1 MKRLLP
7 QSLFGRALLILVTP
21 VVMVQLIATFVFF
34 DRHWDD
40 LTRRLALGLG
50 GDIAMVMHDFREN
63 PDPAFRA
70 RLFERARHNMGLEF
84 SWRPGAVV
92 AERPGRF
99 RIKNLILDGR
109 LRRALAERISLPMGI
124 DTTTYADRVEVD
136 VQFPDGV
143 LRTSASRKRLTS
155 TTTSLFMMWMVGTAV
170 ILLAIAIVFLRNQ
183 LKPIQ
188 RLAEAAD
195 AYGRGHEVDPIKP
208 AGALEVRRA
217 ARAFLTMRERIKR
230 QMDQRTEMLAGVSHD
245 LRTPLTRMKLQLE
258 MLGDDRGAYNLRSDV
273 QEMENMIDE
282 YLAFA
287 RGQDAEAPVEID
299 VLQLLDDIVAR
310 ARRRGTTVEFADGA
324 ALHALLRPNAMRRC
338 LTNLVDNAGRFASR
352 VRVAASRQGDFLA
365 IAVDDD
371 GPGID
376 PERREEVFRPFH
388 RLESSRNPETGGSGL
403 GLSIARDVARG
414 HGGDVLLSES
424 PLGGLRAEVRLPA

>member
-7 QSLFGRALLILVTP
+7 RTLFGRALLILVTP
-21 VVMVQLIATFVFF
+21 IVLVQLIATFVFF

-40 LTRRLALGLG
+40 LTRRLSLGLA
-50 GDIAMVMHDFREN
+50 GDIAMVVEDFQAD
-63 PDPAFRA
+63 PDPGFRG
-70 RLFERARHNMGLEF
+70 RLFERARRNMGLDF
-84 SWRPGAVV
+84 SWRPDAVL
-92 AERPGRF
+92 AEQPGPF
-99 RIKNLILDGR
+99 QIKNLMLDGR
-109 LRRALAERISLPMGI
+109 LRRALGERIAYPTGI
-124 DTTTYADRVEVD
+124 DTTTFEKRVTID
-136 VQFPDGV
+136 VQLPDGV
-143 LRTSASRKRLTS
+143 LRAAASRKRLSS
-155 TTTSLFMMWMVGTAV
+155 TTTGLFMMWMVGTAV

-195 AYGRGHEVDPIKP
+195 AYGRGHEVEPIKP

-245 LRTPLTRMKLQLE
+245 LRTPLTRMKLQLA
-258 MLGDDRGAYNLRSDV
+258 MLGNDREAGDLRSDV

-287 RGQDAEAPVEID
+287 RGQDVEAAVEID
-299 VLQLLDDIVAR
+299 VLELLRDIVAR
-310 ARRRGTTVEFADGA
+310 ARRRGMEVALADGE
-324 ALHALLRPNAMRRC
+324 ALPAVLRPGAMRRC
-338 LTNLVDNAGRFASR
+338 LTNLVDNAARFGSRVEVEASR
-352 VRVAASRQGDFLA
+352 RDDHLA

-414 HGGDVLLSES
+414 HGGEVLLSQS
-424 PLGGLRAEVRLPA
+424 PLGGLRAEVRLPD